1 MWNFGFS
8 LMMALRFQLP
18 FVYIRFVST
27 NQTSRFYFQSLAAI
41 VVVVCRDL
49 LSVYAVDVL
58 INTCVINA
66 EKHQISQQRSED
78 ASHYV
83 SKYVPF
89 IYSQSILSAVYY
101 KPSSVSEQLLLLF
114 CAELTWPWRA
124 SSTSLSALTGIGAR
138 RVFRPKTDRISST
151 FRFHVIIS
159 VVCFLLL
166 LVSYMS
172 CFIVYCSCYS
182 RNNTTYVTSSSSSS
196 AFIAH
201 KLTRSRTSSASS
213 NSTTTFLWW
222 RNNWRHSM
230 RATLSSISKIT
241 CISTSGIVSF
251 LTATTVLLRFTCSY
265 TFHFLPSAL
274 RRPL

>member
-1 MWNFGFS
+1 MCGKAQQHTTLYYMWNFGFS

-89 IYSQSILSAVYY
+89 MCQ
-101 KPSSVSEQLLLLF
+101 P
-114 CAELTWPWRA
+114 
-124 SSTSLSALTGIGAR
+124 
-138 RVFRPKTDRISST
+138 
-151 FRFHVIIS
+151 
-159 VVCFLLL
+159 
-166 LVSYMS
+166 
-172 CFIVYCSCYS
+172 
-182 RNNTTYVTSSSSSS
+182 
-196 AFIAH
+196 
-201 KLTRSRTSSASS
+201 
-213 NSTTTFLWW
+213 
-222 RNNWRHSM
+222 
-230 RATLSSISKIT
+230 
-241 CISTSGIVSF
+241 
-251 LTATTVLLRFTCSY
+251 
-265 TFHFLPSAL
+265 
-274 RRPL
+274 